1 MKLRFI
7 LIGILVIVW
16 GYFIYMNNQKDI
28 NARVAESEKLIATN
42 SGLIKQAELTI
53 IEKTAENQHLLAI
66 VEAWKKRVEVTS
78 APVNKPSSDANTWWL
93 QAPSDKV
100 KEYLRHCQL
109 TKDGELVTDGEWNW
123 ILETPYTG
131 TMEWFTLIPDCG
143 AFVWIEWCYLRQAD
157 QSNCY
162 WEIIEP
168 V

>member
-78 APVNKPSSDANTWWL
+78 APINKPSSDTNTWWL
-93 QAPSDKV
+93 QAPSTIQTGVFTCTIDWENLLADKADDV
-100 KEYLRHCQL
+100 YNYEYLDTCGVFSGY
-109 TKDGELVTDGEWNW
+109 KWCW
-123 ILETPYTG
+123 IRKE
-131 TMEWFTLIPDCG
+131 DS
-143 AFVWIEWCYLRQAD
+143 A
-157 QSNCY
+157 NCFKK
-162 WEIIEP
+162 
-168 V
+168 

>member
-53 IEKTAENQHLLAI
+53 VEKTAENQHLLAI

-78 APVNKPSSDANTWWL
+78 APVNKPSSIANTWWL
-93 QAPSDKV
+93 QAPSTGLFTCTVDWETMLADKV
-100 KEYLRHCQL
+100 DEISKYEFIESCGSFEWISWCWLRAE
-109 TKDGELVTDGEWNW
+109 DG
-123 ILETPYTG
+123 
-131 TMEWFTLIPDCG
+131 
-143 AFVWIEWCYLRQAD
+143 A
-157 QSNCY
+157 NCFKK
-162 WEIIEP
+162 
-168 V
+168 